1 VTGVIL
7 HALVH
12 VAEQLDE
19 DGLAALFSRVQPE
32 FWAMIRRLSL
42 LSGQIEKQLAAGAD
56 LHRVIGGMRPVDPHQ
71 ASQLYYQRLLNLDAL
86 TQLSPCVVR
95 GLTTAGDKMLPLFPS
110 SPN

>member
-7 HALVH
+7 NALVH

-42 LSGQIEKQLAAGAD
+42 LSGQIEQQLAAGAD
-56 LHRVIGGMRPVDPHQ
+56 LGKVIGNVRPVDAHQ
-71 ASQLYYQRLLNLDAL
+71 ASELYYQRLLDLDAL
-86 TQLSPCVVR
+86 TQL
-95 GLTTAGDKMLPLFPS
+95 PS
-110 SPN
+110 SAFRGGSSAETLTLFSPTPN